1 MNRKVVGVIQAR
13 MGSSRLPNK
22 MMLHLHGYPVIEWV
36 CHRAAQGRLIDK
48 LVVAI
53 PDTPLDEILA
63 LYLSRQGYTI
73 FRGSETDVLARI
85 YLAAKEHHATQVIR
99 ICADNPL
106 ISGEE
111 IDNLVSFYFSHE
123 CDYAYNQRPL
133 HNRYPDGLGAE
144 ITSLAVLERLHRAA
158 TSPEHREHA
167 FNYLWDHQEQ
177 FSIMTFDP
185 PDPEIAQPHLKLDI
199 DTAKDYLRFLA
210 QELFL
215 DISPREIVARFN
227 V

>member
-1 MNRKVVGVIQAR
+1 

-36 CHRAAQGRLIDK
+36 CHRAARARRLEE

-53 PDTPLDEILA
+53 PDKPLDDILA
-63 LYLSRQGYTI
+63 FYLNQRGYNI

-85 YLAAKEHHATQVIR
+85 YQAAKAQQAAQVIR

-111 IDNLVSFYFSHE
+111 IDNLVSFYFSHN
-123 CDYAYNQRPL
+123 CDYAYNLRPP
-133 HNRYPDGLGAE
+133 HNRYPVGLGAE
-144 ITSLAVLERLHRAA
+144 IASFAVLERIHEAA
-158 TSPEHREHA
+158 KLPEQREHA
-167 FNYLWDHQEQ
+167 FNYLWDHEEE

-185 PDPEIAQPHLKLDI
+185 PDPEIARPHLKLHI
-199 DTAKDYLRFLA
+199 DTAKDYLGFLA
-210 QELFL
+210 KDLFL
-215 DISPREIVARFN
+215 DISPREIVARFD